1 MKALLRRLRGALG
14 VGLTWAVGWAV
25 VVFLIGT
32 VIGIVDPD
40 SIDAGEAPLRMA
52 LTIIAPVGLISGL
65 FFAVFMSVAEH
76 RNTSRSAS
84 STRSTFFPSCFA
96 CFMQALSVIV
106 HFIVSE
112 PTGGRGGASTVSTF
126 LPASFAPLM
135 QSGSVATHFT
145 VSSDLL
151 RALSIDWSI
160 RWFTRS

>member
-40 SIDAGEAPLRMA
+40 SIDAGEEPLRMA

-76 RNTSRSAS
+76 RKSVRD
-84 STRSTFFPSCFA
+84 
-96 CFMQALSVIV
+96 LS
-106 HFIVSE
+106 
-112 PTGGRGGASTVSTF
+112 
-126 LPASFAPLM
+126 
-135 QSGSVATHFT
+135 
-145 VSSDLL
+145 LL
-151 RALSIDWSI
+151 RAALWGALGAAVLPLLTPMNDAVLSTVCPLGALFAAGTVALARRAERRESQ
-160 RWFTRS
+160 TSSQPASEALAE